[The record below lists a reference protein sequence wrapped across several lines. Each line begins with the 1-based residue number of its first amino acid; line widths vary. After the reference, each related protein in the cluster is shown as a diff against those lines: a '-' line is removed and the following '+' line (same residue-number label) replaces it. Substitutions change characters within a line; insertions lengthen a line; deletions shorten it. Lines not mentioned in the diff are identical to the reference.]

1 MKRLTIQRKL
11 SELIALVDLLISA
24 ELSVVVEGGSVMISA
39 VAVVEIIMDCQ

>member
-24 ELSVVVEGGSVMISA
+24 ELSVVVEEGSVMISA